1 MRLTKKK
8 IDGFKYEGKP
18 LEKGFSRD
26 VRWDD
31 EISGFGCRV
40 YPSEVT
46 GKNRKSFIIS
56 YRSNGRKRLLT
67 IGAYGV
73 FTLEQARSKARSHLG
88 KVEDGHDPLEAKKI
102 ETQEHTFRELS
113 VAYMERHA
121 KIHKKTWR
129 TDENR
134 LKRYIIPAFGSL
146 RVKAIR
152 RNDVAVLHHK
162 IGKKTPYEANRN
174 IKLLS
179 IIFNCAKEWG
189 YLEETAINPANGIKP
204 FKEEERDR
212 YVTQEELP
220 NLAKAIDREE
230 NIYVRACLWLYLLA
244 GVRKSELLQAKWND
258 VSIDHQELRLP
269 DTKSGKPRYV
279 PLSGQAIIILQSL
292 PRFEDNP
299 YVLPGKKKG
308 CHLVNIDKP
317 WRRIREVAGIKDV
330 RLHDLRRTVGSWLGQ
345 SGSSLHLIGKVLGHS
360 DLKTTAIYSRFAQD
374 HVKEA
379 LENHGKRLM
388 GIAGKEPVAEIVNMP
403 AKRRGKKKKAR
414 T

>member
-1 MRLTKKK
+1 M
-8 IDGFKYEGKP
+8 
-18 LEKGFSRD
+18 EKGFSRD

-88 KVEDGHDPLEAKKI
+88 KVEDGQDPLEDRQRKAQGQTLQELAK
-102 ETQEHTFRELS
+102 
-113 VAYMERHA
+113 AYMERHA
-121 KIHKKTWR
+121 KIYKKTWR

-134 LKRYIIPAFGSL
+134 LKRYIIPEFGSL

-152 RNDVAVLHHK
+152 RNDIAILHQK

-174 IKLLS
+174 LKLLS
-179 IIFNCAKEWG
+179 VIFNCAKEWG
-189 YLEETAINPANGIKP
+189 YLEETGKNPATGIKP

-212 YVTQEELP
+212 YVTPDELP
-220 NLAKAIDREE
+220 KLAQAIDEE
-230 NIYVRACLWLYLLA
+230 ESIYVRACLWLYLLA
-244 GVRKSELLQAKWND
+244 GIRKSELLQTKWKD
-258 VSIDHQELRLP
+258 VSIKHQELRLP
-269 DTKSGKPRYV
+269 DTKSGKTHYV
-279 PLSGQAIIILQSL
+279 PLNGPAIAILQNL
-292 PRFEDNP
+292 PRFEENP
-299 YVLPGKKKG
+299 YLLPGRKKG
-308 CHLVNIDKP
+308 CHLVNIDKA
-317 WRRIREVAGIKDV
+317 WRRIREKAGIVDV
-330 RLHDLRRTVGSWLGQ
+330 RLHDLRRTVGSWMAQ
-345 SGSSLHLIGKVLGHS
+345 AGSPLLLIGKVLGHK
-360 DLKTTAIYSRFAQD
+360 DVKTTKIYTHFAQD

-379 LENHGKRLM
+379 LETHGKRLM
-388 GIAGKEPVAEIVNMP
+388 EIAGKEPVSEIVDMP
-403 AKRRGKKKKAR
+403 TKRRSKKKKAG